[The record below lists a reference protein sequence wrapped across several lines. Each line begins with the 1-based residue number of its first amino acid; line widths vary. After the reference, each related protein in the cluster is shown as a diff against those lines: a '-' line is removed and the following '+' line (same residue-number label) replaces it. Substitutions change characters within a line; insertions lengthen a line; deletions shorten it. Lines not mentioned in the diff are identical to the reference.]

1 MEAIIQ
7 EIEVEKLLPIFD
19 IPREIWNSRVEVTI
33 KPIKNMSYGTSA
45 ERIGQFRKKYNREV
59 FIEHLKKQSAQGHS
73 FDFNVQ
79 KVIDGTETEEE
90 TQALYRH
97 AMIVKNSAGVTMN
110 DSLGKCLI
118 LPVIR

>member
-33 KPIKNMSYGTSA
+33 KPIENTSRETSA
-45 ERIGQFRKKYNREV
+45 ERIEQFRKKYNHEG
-59 FIEHLKKQSAQGHS
+59 FIDHLKQQAAKGHS
-73 FDFNVQ
+73 FGFDVQ

-90 TQALYRH
+90 TQARYRLEKQPLT
-97 AMIVKNSAGVTMN
+97 I
-110 DSLGKCLI
+110 I
-118 LPVIR
+118 